1 QNPVQRFAVPGDR
14 RHERGGRRVPS
25 VQMIERMASKLATVV
40 HGACQIADGCDLPDL
55 RLCVQEPERYVVRRP
70 CTELFEDPASL
81 PKRCY
86 GRVIESE
93 RNDGNGRL
101 DRQGSSAKLV
111 C

>member
-1 QNPVQRFAVPGDR
+1 MNTVSIPVR
-14 RHERGGRRVPS
+14 RSTKQALSRLRS
-25 VQMIERMASKLATVV
+25 ALSAFV

-55 RLCVQEPERYVVRRP
+55 RFCVQEPERYVVRRP
-70 CTELFEDPASL
+70 CTELLENPASL

-93 RNDGNGRL
+93 RNDWNGRL

>member
-1 QNPVQRFAVPGDR
+1 
-14 RHERGGRRVPS
+14 
-25 VQMIERMASKLATVV
+25 MIERVASKLAALV

-55 RLCVQEPERYVVRRP
+55 RFCVQEPERYVVRRP
-70 CTELFEDPASL
+70 CTELLENPASL

-93 RNDGNGRL
+93 RNDWNGRL